1 MAVTI
6 LGAGEHLQYVYP
18 GSGGGRGT
26 VNIQVLAGYYQN
38 RFTGAVPG
46 DLIIAAVGTS
56 RQPVSYNAGWTQVVN
71 TGAGTSFVSV
81 YTKLFEGDADD
92 DSLILT
98 FAGTSVS
105 SVTSF
110 AHLRSPSGFDAASIK
125 SNQQNYATNAGASY
139 ALVGAMGAIASG
151 EVGLMLG
158 GCHSATAYMNNTT
171 GSSGTNWNVL
181 MNGGVLGVEVAGAAA
196 AASSTFMG
204 TPGQPSVTF
213 NLSGQSMN
221 KFIFA
226 CVMREATPPP
236 PAGGGL
242 FWGQ

>member
-1 MAVTI
+1 MAVTV

-18 GSGGGRGT
+18 GGAGGRGT

-56 RQPVSYNAGWTQVVN
+56 RQPVSYNAGWTQEVN
-71 TGAGTSFVSV
+71 TGAGSSFVSV
-81 YTKLFEGDADD
+81 YTKLFEGDANA

-125 SNQQNYATNAGASY
+125 WRQQNYATNAGASY
-139 ALVGAMGAIASG
+139 ALVTGMGVIAAG
-151 EVGLMLG
+151 EVGVMLG
-158 GCHSATAYMNNTT
+158 GCHSSTAYMNNTT
-171 GSSGTNWNVL
+171 GTSGSNWTHL
-181 MNGGVLGVEVAGAAA
+181 LAGGVLGIEVAGAAA
-196 AASSTFMG
+196 ASYSTFVG

-226 CVMREATPPP
+226 AVMREATPPP